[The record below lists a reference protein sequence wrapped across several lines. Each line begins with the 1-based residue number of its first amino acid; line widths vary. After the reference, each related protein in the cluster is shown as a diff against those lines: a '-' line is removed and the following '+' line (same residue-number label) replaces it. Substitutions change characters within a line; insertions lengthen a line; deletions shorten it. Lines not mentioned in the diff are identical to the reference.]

1 MHRRTETYELNIPT
15 DDIECWDRYPKH
27 RWVYELS
34 RLLDAQNIKWSPFKT
49 DSLEC
54 RVVNLCLATFKKVL
68 YEPGYIYIEQPHGL
82 EIVSEVYITKGDIKL
97 TRHFDKK
104 NQEEI
109 QEYSGNIELRIN
121 AFVSM
126 HFQKFTGII
135 SLDSIGNDIM
145 AIRLRPYRESHLN
158 TDTEIIKLIKRI
170 YKKTD
175 IILSGLT
182 DQVIHE
188 TLTS

>member
-1 MHRRTETYELNIPT
+1 MHKRTETYELNIPS

-34 RLLDAQNIKWSPFKT
+34 RVLDAQNIKWSPFKT
-49 DSLEC
+49 DVLNHK
-54 RVVNLCLATFKKVL
+54 VVNMCFTTNNKAS
-68 YEPGYIYIEQPHGL
+68 YEPGFIYIEEPQGT
-82 EIVSEVYITKGDIKL
+82 EIVSEVYIVKDEIKL
-97 TRHFDKK
+97 IKHFNKET
-104 NQEEI
+104 QEEI

-135 SLDSIGNDIM
+135 SVDSIGNNIV
-145 AIRLRPYRESHLN
+145 AIRLRPYCGIYQA
-158 TDTEIIKLIKRI
+158 TDTEITKLIKRI

-175 IILSGLT
+175 IILSGLA

-188 TLTS
+188 TLAS